1 MYSDKEFEFIDNL
14 LRNSL
19 NNDFTYDKLC
29 YSRDFNYDLY
39 EKLFTDINKD
49 PYKLIELHETTFTI
63 TTLGRQVAI
72 IGFKEYLQRENDKS
86 DLEKQIKVLTLK
98 NIKWTSIRGWIAIG
112 ISILAL
118 IVASLTYINKYNET
132 KDNNTNTKTNPTN
145 NTIDSVKVDTL
156 SNNNIINKNTVSTK
170 IIPYSSKH

>member
-19 NNDFTYDKLC
+19 NNDYTYDKLC
-29 YSRDFNYDLY
+29 YPRDFDYDLY
-39 EKLFTDINKD
+39 NKLFTDINKE
-49 PYKLIELHETTFTI
+49 PYKLIELYNNDFVI
-63 TTLGRQVAI
+63 TSLGRQVAT
-72 IGFKEYLQRENDKS
+72 IGFKQYLEKETAKS

-112 ISILAL
+112 ISMLAL
-118 IVASLTYINKYNET
+118 FIASLTYTNKYNES
-132 KDNNTNTKTNPTN
+132 KRNNTNSKTNPTN

-156 SNNNIINKNTVSTK
+156 SKNNIINKNTTSTK
-170 IIPYSSKH
+170 VISDSSKH